1 VGWREILTSDDPSR
15 AAYEALMASQTGR
28 TAASAIEGAMQGVGN
43 LVGGVERFGSALAV
57 PTRALTAAATNT
69 AGVGPPIDVSDY
81 ALHGRDLET
90 GRTALQYGDLLA
102 GTLEDA
108 GEIAPGGAAA
118 KILAFM
124 GNAAADPMM
133 APAVLSGAEA
143 AGALA
148 GRFRPP
154 AAGGAGRSA
163 MRPRPQSFQ
172 TPAQRAYGS
181 SGPVEPMPR
190 QAPFDPTAT
199 QPVPTSGEMPFN
211 PTATQ
216 KVKARSGWRPSRA
229 AETRPAGGPDLPE
242 NPTATQRV
250 PKVKKP
256 KKGKLSERQS
266 GALATARRYG
276 NRG

>member
-1 VGWREILTSDDPSR
+1 VGWRDILSADDPSR

-43 LVGGVERFGSALAV
+43 LVGGVERFGSALAI

-133 APAVLSGAEA
+133 APAVLTGAEA
-143 AGALA
+143 AGTLA

-154 AAGGAGRSA
+154 GGSVGQSA
-163 MRPRPQSFQ
+163 MRQRPQSFQ
-172 TPAQRAYGS
+172 TPAQRSYGS
-181 SGPVEPMPR
+181 SGPVEPT
-190 QAPFDPTAT
+190 PFDPTAT
-199 QPVPTSGEMPFN
+199 QRVPTSGQMPFN

-250 PKVKKP
+250 PKVKKQ